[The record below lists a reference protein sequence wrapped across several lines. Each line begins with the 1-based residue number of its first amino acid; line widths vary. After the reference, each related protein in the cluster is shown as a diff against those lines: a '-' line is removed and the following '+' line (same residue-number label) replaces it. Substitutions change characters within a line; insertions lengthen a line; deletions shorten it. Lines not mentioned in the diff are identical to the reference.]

1 MISKVRQVLICTV
14 MCTSTFFNGGILTG
28 GLSYSFGIFLPVYV
42 TEFNASNAEIALIG
56 SVSTFF
62 AMIPSVYAGYLT
74 DTWGP
79 KKVLVIGTL
88 LIPLG
93 LYLASLSSVVWQ
105 LIMTQ
110 GLICGIGTCF
120 AYASSV
126 STVGHW
132 FKKKRGLALGIAG
145 SGTGF
150 GQLVMASIASS
161 LLQNV
166 GWRQT
171 LQILALIELTVSSF
185 AQFSFENFK
194 PLKKRYP

>member
-1 MISKVRQVLICTV
+1 MGSKESIS
-14 MCTSTFFNGGILTG
+14 
-28 GLSYSFGIFLPVYV
+28 YWHSF
-42 TEFNASNAEIALIG
+42 
-56 SVSTFF
+56 
-62 AMIPSVYAGYLT
+62 
-74 DTWGP
+74 
-79 KKVLVIGTL
+79 

-171 LQILALIELTVSSF
+171 LQILALI
-185 AQFSFENFK
+185 
-194 PLKKRYP
+194 